1 MFFSFAM
8 ADARRRSMFLDI
20 RKARSQRI
28 CYTRRMTYLLI
39 KALLSGALI
48 AAASE
53 FARRSP
59 GLGGLVVSLPLVSLL
74 AFIWLWRD
82 TGDGERVAALSQSTF
97 WFLLPSMPMFLALP
111 ALLRA
116 GWGFWPSL
124 ALACGLAVA
133 LYGLTLIIGPRL
145 GLRL

>member
-1 MFFSFAM
+1 
-8 ADARRRSMFLDI
+8 
-20 RKARSQRI
+20 
-28 CYTRRMTYLLI
+28 MTYLLI

-53 FARRSP
+53 IARRSP
-59 GLGGLVVSLPLVSLL
+59 GIGGLVVSLPLVSLL

-97 WFLLPSMPMFLALP
+97 WFFLPSMPMFLALP

-116 GWGFWPSL
+116 GLGFWL
-124 ALACGLAVA
+124 ALGLACA
-133 LYGLTLIIGPRL
+133 LTLSLYGTMLLLGPRL